1 MCNDDPPDIIVRDH
15 CHITGVFRGAAHQSC
30 NLNYRII
37 PKRWKLPIFFHNL
50 RGYDGQLLIR
60 AVQKRHG
67 SIRVIPTNME
77 KYLAIS
83 IGQVQFLDSLQF
95 TMKSLDNL
103 VGTLDSS
110 DFKYTRAFFPN
121 EEQFH
126 LMTQK
131 GIFPYDFFDNFSK
144 LNYNHFPPRE
154 AFYNTLANEECSIKD
169 YLHGELVWNKFN
181 CKTFKDYH
189 DLYLKSDVL
198 LLTDFFEKF
207 RNECINSYGLDAAHY
222 FSAPGMAW
230 DAALKLTEVQL
241 QLFDNEEMYT
251 FLERSIRGGVSQI
264 SKRVAIANNENCQD
278 FDPLKPISHLIY
290 LDANNLY
297 GWAMSQSLPTHDFR
311 WLTFEEI
318 ANLDI
323 RNISKD
329 AEYGY
334 IYEVDLHYP
343 DNLHD
348 LHNDYPLAPERLT
361 IDESML
367 SNFQQEKFPAS
378 QKKTSVKLS
387 PNLRDKTNYVVH
399 YRNLKFYLEQGL
411 VITKIHKVL
420 SFKQSPW
427 LKPYID
433 FNTSMRSTSSSAFA
447 KDFYKLMNNAVYGKT
462 NENLRNRVNVEVLT
476 NREKALK
483 RVCKPSFKRSLTI
496 REDLAIMQCSIA
508 NLELNKPVYV
518 GFSILDLSKLLM
530 YEFHYNKMLQKY
542 KDNIN
547 LCFTDTD
554 SLLYEIITNDIYKDM
569 FDNIDDYDFSDYP
582 MDHYLYN
589 NLHKKEI
596 GKFKDELN
604 GMTLEEYIGLRPKCY
619 SLLYR
624 GEVKNNKIKNKNSTN
639 QKQTAKGT
647 KASVKKALL
656 RHHHYKQSVNNLTTF
671 KVKQNVIK
679 SKLHKIGSYHQN
691 KISLSAFDTKRWIL
705 DDGIKTL
712 AYGHV
717 KTKK

>member
-1 MCNDDPPDIIVRDH
+1 MIYPVRVTKQELERHVNLLLTEQDGVWHYSTIKNFNGLMRTQYTNYHGKYFFCYSCLHGFAAKENEKSRKDCKLLQEHVKYCKQQKAQRISYPQNKNAEFTNIQKTLKQPFVGYADFESILERTKRTNASQEEEEVKTSISPIDVENLDEATTKREKKEFEYQSHTGASYFTKFVSVDPDFAIPEHDGFEFPQKNTYVGENAAENFLDYVQTVAEKIYKKYIQKPKEMIYTESDIKIFENSNECHICKNKLVRQILHCHREAETTCSLCNDDPPDIIVRDH

-50 RGYDGQLLIR
+50 RGYDGHLLIR

-323 RNISKD
+323 RNISSKDD

-411 VITKIHKVL
+411 IITKIHKVL

-427 LKPYID
+427 LKP
-433 FNTSMRSTSSSAFA
+433 
-447 KDFYKLMNNAVYGKT
+447 
-462 NENLRNRVNVEVLT
+462 
-476 NREKALK
+476 
-483 RVCKPSFKRSLTI
+483 
-496 REDLAIMQCSIA
+496 
-508 NLELNKPVYV
+508 
-518 GFSILDLSKLLM
+518 
-530 YEFHYNKMLQKY
+530 
-542 KDNIN
+542 
-547 LCFTDTD
+547 
-554 SLLYEIITNDIYKDM
+554 
-569 FDNIDDYDFSDYP
+569 
-582 MDHYLYN
+582 
-589 NLHKKEI
+589 
-596 GKFKDELN
+596 
-604 GMTLEEYIGLRPKCY
+604 
-619 SLLYR
+619 
-624 GEVKNNKIKNKNSTN
+624 
-639 QKQTAKGT
+639 
-647 KASVKKALL
+647 
-656 RHHHYKQSVNNLTTF
+656 
-671 KVKQNVIK
+671 
-679 SKLHKIGSYHQN
+679 
-691 KISLSAFDTKRWIL
+691 
-705 DDGIKTL
+705 
-712 AYGHV
+712 
-717 KTKK
+717 